1 MVVRKLNETIKEMYH
16 SGLEDENFVMEAV
29 QHTLGGEC
37 ENLQGRKICMTILIF
52 GGIVQK
58 KGRIGIDV
66 KGIKKKNR
74 KDTDVD
80 DTINW
85 IEILN
90 VRGNPGWIYGKSE
103 YIAFRTKTKI
113 LFVKTTDLQNFATEK
128 TKGKELVHSNPKGFY
143 IPYQRYGRMDMV
155 FKCPTSDLEKLA
167 DFSIEC

>member
-37 ENLQGRKICMTILIF
+37 EKSSKKEDMYDHIDFWWNSP
-52 GGIVQK
+52 K